1 MIERGEERRFH
12 ELLAPADVERLLCE
26 SGIRVPGFRLVK
38 DGAQVP
44 LSTYTED
51 IPWRPGS
58 FSGTPVVERVAE
70 EFARGATL
78 VLQALHL
85 YWPAAALYCREL
97 EKWLGC
103 PVQANAYQ
111 TPAAARGF
119 AVHHDT
125 HDVFVLQV
133 AGRKRWRVYEPVL
146 ELPLSGQRWS
156 PQLGDPG
163 EAIRDFTL
171 EAGDTLYLPR
181 GWPHEATTSQ
191 DESLHLTIG
200 MHPPTRLDALR
211 AALQSSAEDDVEFR
225 RTPTADGMIP
235 KESLERLASR
245 LTADE
250 LARRVR
256 RRFVA
261 TRRPILHDQ
270 LAQMRA
276 LDRLT
281 VADPLERRATVICE
295 LEQTADGALLL
306 FEGKELSFPRRPPLP
321 WPPRSRARAP
331 SPRRTCPAPST
342 KPGGWCWCGGSCARA
357 SCGSHA
363 CPARGRAARS
373 RTPARRPPRV
383 RSAPAGAAGATR
395 DRCAGPERAGT
406 RSARADRRAS
416 PGPRAT
422 PGCPRRPRSRC
433 RGGRDR

>member
-1 MIERGEERRFH
+1 VTTQATPATTPHPALSPALGLTLGPVDTDAFLAEYWERGPLVIARGEERRFH

-26 SGIRVPGFRLVK
+26 SAVRVPAFRLVK
-38 DGAQVP
+38 EGAQLP

-70 EFARGATL
+70 EFAHGATL

-125 HDVFVLQV
+125 HDVFVLQI
-133 AGRKRWRVYEPVL
+133 AGRKRWRVYEPLL

-156 PQLGDPG
+156 PRLGDPG

-200 MHPPTRLDALR
+200 MHPQTRLDALR
-211 AALQSSAEDDVEFR
+211 AALQSCAEDDVEFR
-225 RTPTADGMIP
+225 RTLTADGMIA
-235 KESLERLASR
+235 EASLERLASR
-245 LTADE
+245 LTPDE

-270 LAQMRA
+270 LAQVRA

-281 VADPLERRATVICE
+281 PADPLERRATVICE
-295 LEQTADGALLL
+295 LEQTQAGALLL
-306 FEGKELSFPRRPPLP
+306 FEGKELSFPPQ
-321 WPPRSRARAP
+321 
-331 SPRRTCPAPST
+331 
-342 KPGGWCWCGGSCARA
+342 
-357 SCGSHA
+357 
-363 CPARGRAARS
+363 
-373 RTPARRPPRV
+373 
-383 RSAPAGAAGATR
+383 AGAAVVAAVESEGAFSAADLPGSLDEPGRLVLVRRLVREGFLRVTR
-395 DRCAGPERAGT
+395 L
-406 RSARADRRAS
+406 
-416 PGPRAT
+416 PG
-422 PGCPRRPRSRC
+422 
-433 RGGRDR
+433 

>member
-1 MIERGEERRFH
+1 MTTQATRAKTSHPALSAALGLTLGPVDADAFLADYWERQPLVIERGEERRFH

-26 SGIRVPGFRLVK
+26 SGVRVPAFRLVK
-38 DGAQVP
+38 EGAQLP

-51 IPWRPGS
+51 IPWRPSS

-163 EAIRDFTL
+163 EATRDFTL

-211 AALQSSAEDDVEFR
+211 AALQSSA
-225 RTPTADGMIP
+225 
-235 KESLERLASR
+235 
-245 LTADE
+245 
-250 LARRVR
+250 
-256 RRFVA
+256 
-261 TRRPILHDQ
+261 
-270 LAQMRA
+270 
-276 LDRLT
+276 
-281 VADPLERRATVICE
+281 
-295 LEQTADGALLL
+295 
-306 FEGKELSFPRRPPLP
+306 
-321 WPPRSRARAP
+321 
-331 SPRRTCPAPST
+331 
-342 KPGGWCWCGGSCARA
+342 
-357 SCGSHA
+357 
-363 CPARGRAARS
+363 
-373 RTPARRPPRV
+373 
-383 RSAPAGAAGATR
+383 
-395 DRCAGPERAGT
+395 
-406 RSARADRRAS
+406 
-416 PGPRAT
+416 
-422 PGCPRRPRSRC
+422 
-433 RGGRDR
+433 